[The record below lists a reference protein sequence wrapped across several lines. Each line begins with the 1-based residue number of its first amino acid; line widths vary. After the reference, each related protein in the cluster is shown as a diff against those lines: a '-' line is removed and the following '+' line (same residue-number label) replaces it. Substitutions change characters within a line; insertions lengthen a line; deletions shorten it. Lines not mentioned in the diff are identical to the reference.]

1 MSRGMKRLLLIWAVF
16 AALAAIIY
24 VNERERSSTVEVSS
38 RHDPKWLLPIPYAEL
53 GALEIMHR
61 NGLHRFERG
70 SDGQWFYHG
79 VHGADTGDHDHR
91 ADPALAASIGEAM
104 AMFSRAQREQ
114 SMPLQDGGEEYGVVR
129 PELLILAYRP
139 QGAEPVLRLAVGSV
153 TPDGYARYVLQVGA
167 NEAVTIPNYHVT
179 NLLTLI
185 DAAGKVIAPVAGQ

>member
-1 MSRGMKRLLLIWAVF
+1 MSRGMKRLLLIWGMF
-16 AALAAIIY
+16 AALVAIIY
-24 VNERERSSTVEVSS
+24 ANERERNGTVEVSS

-61 NGLHRFERG
+61 DGLHRFERNG
-70 SDGQWFYHG
+70 DGQWFYHG

-91 ADPALAASIGEAM
+91 ADTAMAASIGEAL

-114 SMPLQDGGEEYGVVR
+114 SVPLQDGGEEYGVVR

-139 QGAEPVLRLAVGSV
+139 RGSEPVLRLAVGTV
-153 TPDGYARYVLQVGA
+153 TPDGYARYVLPVGA
-167 NEAVTIPNYHVT
+167 SEAVTIPNYHVT

-185 DAAGKVIAPVAGQ
+185 DAAGKSIAAVTGR